1 MMKKCLVTGATG
13 FVGSHLCMHLLSA
26 GYQVVAMKRD
36 TSSMKLF
43 DSVKQHYLSGSKDEL
58 KRKFGATS
66 ISLDLK
72 KAQQGLEHH
81 FSWVCGDILDTDSL
95 LEIMNEPFDVVF
107 HCAALVSFKKSDDQ
121 KLLENNIEGAANIVN
136 TCLKTNQLNLVHVS
150 SVAALS
156 RSENTDI
163 IDINSEW
170 VDSPYNTTYAK
181 SKYYS
186 ELEVWR
192 GKEEGLNVGVINP
205 GIIMG
210 IGNGHTPQNQF
221 IGIIKS
227 GNPLVP
233 VGSNG
238 FIWVDDLCQKIIDI
252 YQTQNFGHRILG
264 VTHNLSYETFFHTI
278 ADFLGKKR
286 PSVKI
291 QGFVYHFLSALTW
304 LTDKLRLPFPI
315 SRDLIVSTSKKS
327 VYSK

>member
-13 FVGSHLCMHLLSA
+13 FVGSHLCIHLLSA

-43 DSVKQHYLSGSKDEL
+43 DSVTQHYLSGSKDEL
-58 KRKFGATS
+58 KEKFAAAS
-66 ISLDLK
+66 ISLDLEK
-72 KAQQGLEHH
+72 LQQGLEHH
-81 FSWVCGDILDTDSL
+81 FRWVIGDILDTDSL
-95 LEIMNEPFDVVF
+95 LEVMNEPFDVVF

-156 RSENTDI
+156 RSENTDH

-186 ELEVWR
+186 ELEIWR
-192 GKEEGLNVGVINP
+192 GKEEGLNVGIINP

-210 IGNGHTPQNQF
+210 VGNGHTPQNQF

-238 FIWVDDLCQKIIDI
+238 FIWVDDLCKQIIDI
-252 YQTQNFGHRILG
+252 QQNKNFGQRILG
-264 VTHNLSYETFFHTI
+264 VTNNLTYETFFHTV
-278 ADFLGKKR
+278 ADFIGKKR
-286 PSVKI
+286 PTWLI
-291 QGFVYHFLSALTW
+291 AGFTYKTLYAITW
-304 LTDKLRLPFPI
+304 LTDKLGIPFPI
-315 SRDLIVSTSKKS
+315 SNDLVVSTSRKS
-327 VYSK
+327 VYS

>member
-26 GYQVVAMKRD
+26 GYQVVAMKRN
-36 TSSMKLF
+36 TSSMELF
-43 DSVKQHYLSGSKDEL
+43 DSVAQHYLNGNKDEL
-58 KRKFGATS
+58 KERFGAS
-66 ISLDLK
+66 SVSLDAEK
-72 KAQQGLEHH
+72 VKQGLQHQ
-81 FSWVCGDILDTDSL
+81 FRWVIGDILDTDSL

-156 RSENTDI
+156 RSEDTDF

-210 IGNGHTPQNQF
+210 VGNGHTPQNQF

-252 YQTQNFGHRILG
+252 HQTQNYGHRVLG

-278 ADFLGKKR
+278 ADYLGKKR
-286 PSVKI
+286 PSIKI
-291 QGFVYHFLSALTW
+291 QGIVYHILSGITW
-304 LTDKLRLPFPI
+304 LTDKFRLPFPI

-327 VYSK
+327 VY

>member
-13 FVGSHLCMHLLSA
+13 FVGSHLCMHLLSV

-43 DSVKQHYLSGSKDEL
+43 DSVAQHYLNDGKDEL
-58 KRKFGATS
+58 KGKFGAHPV
-66 ISLDLK
+66 SLDLK
-72 KAQQGLEHH
+72 KVKNGLQQH
-81 FSWVCGDILDTDSL
+81 FSWVIGDILDTDSL
-95 LEIMNEPFDVVF
+95 LEIMNESFDVVF

-121 KLLENNIEGAANIVN
+121 KLLENNIEGAAKIVN

-170 VDSPYNTTYAK
+170 VESPYNTTYAK

-210 IGNGHTPQNQF
+210 VGNGHTPQNQF
-221 IGIIKS
+221 IGIIQS

-238 FIWVDDLCQKIIDI
+238 FIWVDDLCQKIIEI
-252 YQTQNFGHRILG
+252 YETQNYGHRVLG

-278 ADFLGKKR
+278 ADYLGKKR

-291 QGFVYHFLSALTW
+291 QGIVYQTLSGLTW

-327 VYSK
+327 VYS

>member
-1 MMKKCLVTGATG
+1 MMRKCLVTGATG

-26 GYQVVAMKRD
+26 GYQVVAMKRNN
-36 TSSMKLF
+36 SSLELF
-43 DSVKQHYLSGSKDEL
+43 DSVKHHYLTGAKDDL
-58 KRKFGATS
+58 KEKFGTLSVALNLETLKQN
-66 ISLDLK
+66 LD
-72 KAQQGLEHH
+72 HS
-81 FSWVCGDILDTDSL
+81 FRWVVADILDTDSL

-107 HCAALVSFKKSDDQ
+107 HCAALVSFKKSDEN
-121 KLLENNIEGAANIVN
+121 KLIENNIEGTANVVN
-136 TCLKTNQLNLVHVS
+136 TCLKTKQLNLIHVS

-156 RSENTDI
+156 RSEDSDY

-170 VDSPYNTTYAK
+170 IDSPYNTTYAK
-181 SKYYS
+181 SKYFS

-192 GKEEGLNVGVINP
+192 GEEEGLTVGVINP

-210 IGNGHTPQNQF
+210 VGNGHTAQQQF
-221 IGIIKS
+221 IGIIQS

-233 VGSNG
+233 MGSNG

-252 YQTQNFGHRILG
+252 YQTQNYGNRILG

-286 PSVKI
+286 PLVKI
-291 QGFVYHFLSALTW
+291 QGFVYHLLVSITW
-304 LTDKLRLPFPI
+304 ITDKLRLPFPI

-327 VYSK
+327 IYS

>member
-1 MMKKCLVTGATG
+1 MQKCLVTGATG

-26 GYQVVAMKRD
+26 GYQVVAMKRNN
-36 TSSMKLF
+36 SSLELF
-43 DSVKQHYLSGSKDEL
+43 NSVKHHYLTGTKDDL
-58 KRKFGATS
+58 KEKFGALSVALNLETLKQN
-66 ISLDLK
+66 LDNS
-72 KAQQGLEHH
+72 
-81 FSWVCGDILDTDSL
+81 FRWVVADILDTDSL

-107 HCAALVSFKKSDDQ
+107 HCAALVSFKKSDEH
-121 KLLENNIEGAANIVN
+121 KLIENNIEGTANVVN
-136 TCLKTNQLNLVHVS
+136 TCLKTKQLNLVHVS

-156 RSENTDI
+156 RSEDLDY

-170 VDSPYNTTYAK
+170 IESPYNTTYAK
-181 SKYYS
+181 SKYFS

-192 GKEEGLNVGVINP
+192 GEEEGLTVGVVNP

-210 IGNGHTPQNQF
+210 VGNGHTAQQQF
-221 IGIIKS
+221 LGIIQS

-233 VGSNG
+233 MGSNG
-238 FIWVDDLCQKIIDI
+238 FIWVDDLCQKIIEI
-252 YQTQNFGHRILG
+252 NQTQNYGNRILG

-291 QGFVYHFLSALTW
+291 KGFVFHLLVSITW
-304 LTDKLRLPFPI
+304 ITDKFRLPFPI

-327 VYSK
+327 IYS

>member
-26 GYQVVAMKRD
+26 GYQVVAMKRN
-36 TSSMKLF
+36 TSSMELF
-43 DSVKQHYLSGSKDEL
+43 DSVAQHYLNGNKDEL
-58 KRKFGATS
+58 KERFGAS
-66 ISLDLK
+66 SVSLDAEK
-72 KAQQGLEHH
+72 VKQGLQHQ
-81 FSWVCGDILDTDSL
+81 FRWVIGDILDTDSL

-156 RSENTDI
+156 RSEDTDF

-210 IGNGHTPQNQF
+210 VGNGHTPQNQF

-252 YQTQNFGHRILG
+252 HQTQNYCHRVLG

-278 ADFLGKKR
+278 ADYLGKKR
-286 PSVKI
+286 PSIKI
-291 QGFVYHFLSALTW
+291 QGIVYHILSGITW
-304 LTDKLRLPFPI
+304 LTDKFRLPFPI

-327 VYSK
+327 VY